1 MRSGCKMST
10 SEGGRS
16 PSSDL
21 GQEAALHEREKGKRE
36 GLASP
41 TRAEEGNEAGNPLS
55 VGTG

>member
-1 MRSGCKMST
+1 MST
-10 SEGGRS
+10 SEGGRN

-41 TRAEEGNEAGNPLS
+41 TRAEEGNEAVNPLS